1 MGKVRHNYCI
11 MIWNRKHVS
20 SRRAFATITGAFR
33 MDRCARVLF
42 ALACLLSY
50 VSPSEAGLKIYYIR
64 HAEGGHNV
72 VKEWAKVPK
81 AQWPAYVGDGDV
93 FTPKG
98 ETQVVA
104 ATKKLQKYHFDFIGV
119 SPMWRTRNTILP
131 YLKTTGAKG
140 EIWPELHE
148 FGGGLS
154 ILSTNLPPPAGQI
167 LNAGSPVELPPDEA
181 PYFSLRKDARNNF
194 KLPPAKEGV
203 EGEARESA
211 IRLVVRRAV
220 DMIEKRFGRTDKT
233 IMLVGHG
240 NSGKALLRMLTGNKL
255 ADIPSMANTGIW
267 MVEAQPNGQFKLE
280 MYNDA
285 PYEKE
290 GAVSAQQR

>member
-1 MGKVRHNYCI
+1 
-11 MIWNRKHVS
+11 MISANKHFH
-20 SRRAFATITGAFR
+20 SRRASAGIAGSLGICR
-33 MDRCARVLF
+33 GVRVLF
-42 ALACLLSY
+42 AVACLLSY
-50 VSPSEAGLKIYYIR
+50 VSTSEAGLKIYYIR

-81 AQWPAYVGDGDV
+81 AELPAYVGNANV

-104 ATKKLQKYHFDFIGV
+104 ATEKLQKYRFDFIGV
-119 SPMWRTRNTILP
+119 SSMWRTRHTILP
-131 YLKTTGAKG
+131 YLKAAGAKG

-148 FGGGLS
+148 FGGGS
-154 ILSTNLPPPAGQI
+154 RILSTNLPPPAGEI
-167 LNAGSPVELPPDEA
+167 LNAGTRVELPPDEA
-181 PYFSLRKDARNNF
+181 PYFSLREDAKNDF

-203 EGEARESA
+203 KGEEQESA
-211 IRLVVRRAV
+211 IQLVVRRAV
-220 DMIEKRFGRTDKT
+220 DMIHKRFGGTDEA
-233 IMLVGHG
+233 ILLVGHG

-267 MVEAQPNGQFKLE
+267 MVEEQPGGQFKLE

-285 PYEKE
+285 PYEKD
-290 GAVSAQQR
+290 GAVSAQRR